1 MLVKPAVAVGIL
13 TATADLSF
21 LKEDRGWTKA

>member
-21 LKEDRGWTKA
+21 LKEDIGWTKA